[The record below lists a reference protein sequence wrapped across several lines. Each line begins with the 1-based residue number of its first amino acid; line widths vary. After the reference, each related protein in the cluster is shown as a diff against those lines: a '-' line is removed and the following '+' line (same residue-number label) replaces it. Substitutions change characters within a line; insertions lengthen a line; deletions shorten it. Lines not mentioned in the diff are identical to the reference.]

1 MNLSIRQLQCFREVM
16 RSGSISEAA
25 RTLGRTQ
32 PAVST
37 MIANLEEELGLALF
51 ERQRGRL
58 IRKPE
63 AQYFLQ
69 ETELILERLA
79 HSTRVMQE
87 VGDLQQGRLRIA
99 CLPAASNHLIP
110 QLVADF
116 VRDKPKVSVA
126 LMMRSSSTIE
136 EWISSQQF
144 DIGLAETPMPN
155 RALEQQNFTLN
166 CLCAMHR
173 DDPLARH
180 AVIEPGHLSGLPL
193 ATLQEDHP
201 TYIATRQAFKQ
212 QRAEFSPRFE
222 LRTFQPAL
230 ELVEQQL
237 CYTIS
242 EPFSV
247 QNYQALKGEGSQLVF
262 RPFRPEV
269 PFSVSILQ
277 PAHRPASLLSSAFR
291 ELLVAAIT
299 ELQHDTEQ
307 R

>member
-32 PAVST
+32 PAVSA
-37 MIANLEEELGLALF
+37 MIASLEEELGLTLF

-79 HSTRVMQE
+79 HSARVMQE
-87 VGDLQQGRLRIA
+87 VGDLQQGKLRIA
-99 CLPAASNHLIP
+99 CLPAASNHMIP

-116 VRDKPKVSVA
+116 VRDKPKVSVS

-136 EWISSQQF
+136 EWISSQQY
-144 DIGLAETPMPN
+144 DIGLAETPLPN
-155 RALEQQNFTLN
+155 RALEQQTFLMN
-166 CLCAMHR
+166 CICAMHR
-173 DDPLARH
+173 DDPLAELE
-180 AVIEPGHLSGLPL
+180 VIEPSHLSGRAL
-193 ATLQEDHP
+193 ATLQEEHP

-212 QRAEFSPRFE
+212 QKAGFNPRFE

-237 CYTIS
+237 CYAIS

-247 QNYQALKGEGSQLVF
+247 QNYQALKGDHGQLVF
-262 RPFRPEV
+262 KPFRPVV

-277 PAHRPASLLSSAFR
+277 PAHRPASLLTSAFR
-291 ELLVAAIT
+291 ELLVQEIESLNAQFA
-299 ELQHDTEQ
+299 
-307 R
+307 

>member
-16 RSGSISEAA
+16 RTGSISEAA

-32 PAVST
+32 PAVSA
-37 MIANLEEELGLALF
+37 MISSLEEELGLTLF

-79 HSTRVMQE
+79 HSARVMQE

-110 QLVADF
+110 QLVSDF

-126 LMMRSSSTIE
+126 LMMRSSATIE
-136 EWISSQQF
+136 EWIASQQF

-155 RALEQQNFTLN
+155 RAMEQTSFRLN
-166 CLCAMHR
+166 CVCALPE
-173 DDPLARH
+173 DDPLAELDI
-180 AVIEPGHLSGLPL
+180 IEPKHLSGKPL

-201 TYIATRQAFKQ
+201 TYIATRQAFRQ
-212 QRAEFSPRFE
+212 QKARFSPRFE

-230 ELVEQQL
+230 ELVEQGL

-247 QNYQALKGEGSQLVF
+247 QNYKALKGEGARLVF

-269 PFSVSILQ
+269 PFAVSILQ

-291 ELLVAAIT
+291 ELLVTAI
-299 ELQHDTEQ
+299 EDLQRQ
-307 R
+307 FN